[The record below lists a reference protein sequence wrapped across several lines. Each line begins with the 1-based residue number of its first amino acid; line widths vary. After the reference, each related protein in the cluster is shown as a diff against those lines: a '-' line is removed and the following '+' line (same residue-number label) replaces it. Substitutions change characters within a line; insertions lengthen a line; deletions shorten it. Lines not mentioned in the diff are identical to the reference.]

1 MNLKKINV
9 ITFFALI
16 CFASFITAEQK
27 KLDLPKTSVRVAFS
41 PDDGVTKMITEE
53 LDNAKESIEVA
64 AYSFTSMPIAEKL
77 ISAHK
82 RGVGVRI
89 VLDGSQRTAKGSVAK
104 DLIDSGIAVRFNDCY
119 KIQHNKYMIIDR
131 KHVECG
137 SFNYTKSAEKS
148 NAENAIVILDTPE
161 FAKVYIENFEKLW
174 NDPIHKPRKKRK
186 KVWLIG

>member
-1 MNLKKINV
+1 MNVKKTNKYV
-9 ITFFALI
+9 VYALI
-16 CFASFITAEQK
+16 FSISFIAAEQR

-53 LDNAKESIEVA
+53 LDGAKESIDVA
-64 AYSFTSMPIAEKL
+64 AYSFTSAPIAEKL
-77 ISAHK
+77 VSAHK
-82 RGVGVRI
+82 RGIAVRI

-104 DLIDSGIAVRFNDCY
+104 LLIESGIPVRFNDAY

-148 NAENAIVILDTPE
+148 NAENAIVILDTPD
-161 FAKVYIENFEKLW
+161 FAKVYVENFEKLW
-174 NDPIHKPRKKRK
+174 NDPIKPRKRRK